1 MTQKVDVAFGLAFIQ
16 LINVVIKNQTLKY
29 LGILDI
35 SKEYQIFFDIYIT
48 LCFIISERKE
58 SDHEK

>member
-29 LGILDI
+29 FGILDI
-35 SKEYQIFFDIYIT
+35 LKYQIILHIQIT
-48 LCFIISERKE
+48 LCLFISERKE